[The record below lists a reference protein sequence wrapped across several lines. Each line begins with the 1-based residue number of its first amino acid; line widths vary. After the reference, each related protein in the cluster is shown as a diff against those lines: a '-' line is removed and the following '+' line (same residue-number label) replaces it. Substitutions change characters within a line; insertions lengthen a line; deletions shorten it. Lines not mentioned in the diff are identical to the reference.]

1 MNELK
6 LFENRQIRSTWDD
19 EKEEWFFSIADIV
32 GALTE
37 SSNPRRYWSDL
48 KRKITDEES
57 GIELYEKI
65 VQLKMQSSNGKF
77 YSTDAADM
85 AGIFRIIQSIPSPK
99 AEPYKPI
106 CKKGIAE
113 SG

>member
-48 KRKITDEES
+48 KRKITD
-57 GIELYEKI
+57 
-65 VQLKMQSSNGKF
+65 
-77 YSTDAADM
+77 
-85 AGIFRIIQSIPSPK
+85 
-99 AEPYKPI
+99 
-106 CKKGIAE
+106 
-113 SG
+113 